1 MRRFYN
7 IFVVDVDDV
16 DVVDVADVVCDDG
29 FFYTLKG
36 PVQCAPNKGPLI
48 LLYCF
53 LHIMLISKIL
63 GTLEM

>member
-7 IFVVDVDDV
+7 IFVVDADDVDDV
-16 DVVDVADVVCDDG
+16 DVVDVADGCLCDDG

-48 LLYCF
+48 LLYC
-53 LHIMLISKIL
+53 LI
-63 GTLEM
+63 